1 MSRRWTSPARS
12 GVPEGVTPLFP
23 ETAAPSPAAASDA
36 APPRAAADPA
46 GVPRARDLPVGPDGG
61 MAGDAGRVFVPT
73 GYEPGYAYPLIVW
86 LSDPRRPSFDLG
98 RTMAR
103 VSLRNHVAV
112 QPLAAPGDADPEA
125 AVWRAIDRVQDALSI
140 HPGRMFLV
148 GHGRG
153 GTEAFRMG
161 CRHAGAFAGVVS
173 LGGPFPHGERALAR
187 LAEVRRLPMLFCC
200 RKEAP
205 AAVLRPTEATL
216 RLFHAAG
223 ATLAMRIYPGRD
235 DLSRMIL
242 ADVNRWLMDEIC
254 GVSGDRTAAR
264 A

>member
-1 MSRRWTSPARS
+1 MSRRWTSPTRS
-12 GVPEGVTPLFP
+12 GVPEVVTPLFP
-23 ETAAPSPAAASDA
+23 EAVAPSPADA
-36 APPRAAADPA
+36 PDGATHRGPDDPA
-46 GVPRARDLPVGPDGG
+46 AHARARDLPVAPDGG
-61 MAGDAGRVFVPT
+61 IAGDAGRVFVPT
-73 GYEPGYAYPLIVW
+73 GYEPGYAYPLVVW
-86 LSDPRRPSFDLG
+86 LADPRRPAFDLG

-112 QPLAAPGDADPEA
+112 QPLPAPDDADTEA
-125 AVWRAIDRVQDALSI
+125 AVWRAIDRVRDALAI
-140 HPGRMFLV
+140 HPGRIFLV

-153 GTEAFRMG
+153 GTEAFRIG

-187 LAEVRRLPMLFCC
+187 LADVRRLPMLFCC
-200 RKEAP
+200 RKEAA

-254 GVSGDRTAAR
+254 GVSGDRTTAR

>member
-1 MSRRWTSPARS
+1 MSHRWTSPTRS
-12 GVPEGVTPLFP
+12 GLPEVAAPLFP
-23 ETAAPSPAAASDA
+23 EAVAPSPAEAQAGAARSA
-36 APPRAAADPA
+36 GPA
-46 GVPRARDLPVGPDGG
+46 GALRARDTAAAPDGG
-61 MAGDAGRVFVPT
+61 IAGDAGRVFVPT

-86 LSDPRRPSFDLG
+86 LADPRRTSFDLG

-112 QPLAAPGDADPEA
+112 QPLPAPGDADAEP
-125 AVWRAIDRVQDALSI
+125 AVWRAIDRVRGTLSI

-153 GTEAFRMG
+153 GTEAFRIG
-161 CRHAGAFAGVVS
+161 CRHAGTFAGVVS
-173 LGGPFPHGERALAR
+173 LGGAFPHGERALAR
-187 LAEVRRLPMLFCC
+187 LADVRRLPMLFCC

-254 GVSGDRTAAR
+254 GVSGQRAAAR

>member
-1 MSRRWTSPARS
+1 MSRRWTSPIRS
-12 GVPEGVTPLFP
+12 GLPEVVVPPLP
-23 ETAAPSPAAASDA
+23 EVLAPSPAEAAA
-36 APPRAAADPA
+36 APARAAAEPA
-46 GVPRARDLPVGPDGG
+46 GGLRAGDLTAGSEGG
-61 MAGDAGRVFVPT
+61 IAGDAGRVFVPT

-86 LSDPRRPSFDLG
+86 LPDPRRPSFDLG

-112 QPLAAPGDADPEA
+112 QPIPAPGDADTEA
-125 AVWRAIDRVQDALSI
+125 AVWRAVDRVQGALSI
-140 HPGRMFLV
+140 HRGRVFLV

-153 GTEAFRMG
+153 GTDAFRIG

-187 LAEVRRLPMLFCC
+187 LADVRRLPMLFCC

-254 GVSGDRTAAR
+254 GVSADRTVAPA
-264 A
+264 